1 MGKSPKEHTGEFKYN
16 PQVTSCKDKGSKHR
30 SKMPYIQFSIRQDR
44 HKQEQSSNPP
54 FMPVPQGETAAT
66 SSAWYSRDSQ
76 PLGNETSQNKEP
88 RCLSGPAVAF
98 GSKAPRF
105 PSDGRGVSG
114 GNPPPGAYDP
124 YKPRKER
131 SKLFQPFTLAPI
143 LNRSVP
149 IKDDVGPATYKF
161 ESPIDKELRELKA
174 KTKAFDAFSE
184 PRLAPMK
191 HGYYVVDPCHDLGP
205 GSVDFPS
212 MTDLLKSRHNNTK
225 GKFMKTERFPKKPHE
240 RIFLQIPVNL
250 RPDKSNQIGPVTYD
264 NRIPEWKSCKLKSSK
279 APFNLHRMARMSEK
293 EYNEFI
299 GNRNPYSG
307 PGRYTPYEFENAHNR
322 RFQGLFKV
330 VPRNFDAQ
338 KYKVQSERNRALNVP
353 PTDPEKCPAPVASSL
368 KLR

>member
-105 PSDGRGVSG
+105 PSDGRG
-114 GNPPPGAYDP
+114 
-124 YKPRKER
+124 
-131 SKLFQPFTLAPI
+131 
-143 LNRSVP
+143 
-149 IKDDVGPATYKF
+149 DDVGPATYKF

-191 HGYYVVDPCHDLGP
+191 HGYYVVD
-205 GSVDFPS
+205 
-212 MTDLLKSRHNNTK
+212 
-225 GKFMKTERFPKKPHE
+225 
-240 RIFLQIPVNL
+240 
-250 RPDKSNQIGPVTYD
+250 
-264 NRIPEWKSCKLKSSK
+264 
-279 APFNLHRMARMSEK
+279 
-293 EYNEFI
+293 
-299 GNRNPYSG
+299 NPYSG

-353 PTDPEKCPAPVASSL
+353 PTDPDKCPAPVASSL